1 MRPLREASIA
11 SWLRSHCNTQT
22 VTVAVPPGHSWSA
35 SPAVVAIAA
44 AAEAAVSP
52 TESPA
57 ESPTLTATVP
67 ADPGAGMDACV
78 RAVQTVV
85 FALLFEERVC
95 VPSLVVHQCT
105 GVNEVL

>member
-1 MRPLREASIA
+1 MASEPLQYTDGHVRCASRAQLVSITSSGNSSSSSGSSSITNRITSRVTNTNSNGA
-11 SWLRSHCNTQT
+11 SRSRSRY
-22 VTVAVPPGHSWSA
+22 GR
-35 SPAVVAIAA
+35 
-44 AAEAAVSP
+44 
-52 TESPA
+52 
-57 ESPTLTATVP
+57 
-67 ADPGAGMDACV
+67 V

>member
-35 SPAVVAIAA
+35 SPAV
-44 AAEAAVSP
+44 EAAVSP
-52 TESPA
+52 TASPTA
-57 ESPTLTATVP
+57 SPTESPTPTATVP
-67 ADPGAGMDACV
+67 ADPGSGVDACV

-105 GVNEVL
+105 GANEVL